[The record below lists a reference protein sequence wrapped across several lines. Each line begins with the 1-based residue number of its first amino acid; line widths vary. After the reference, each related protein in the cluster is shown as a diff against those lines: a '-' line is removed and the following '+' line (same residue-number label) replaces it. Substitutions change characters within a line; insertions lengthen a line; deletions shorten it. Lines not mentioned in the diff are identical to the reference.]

1 MYSEAGLD
9 FGVCVV
15 PGFGLIRLAVPR
27 VVKERDFKPTQQQ
40 LLMLSI
46 QLALITLLF
55 DVTKTSGRSAYP
67 AVQQVILTC
76 RLPC

>member
-1 MYSEAGLD
+1 VYSEAGFD

-27 VVKERDFKPTQQQ
+27 VVNERDFKPTQQQ

-46 QLALITLLF
+46 QVALITLLF
-55 DVTKTSGRSAYP
+55 DATKTSGRSAYP
-67 AVQQVILTC
+67 AVHRVILTC
-76 RLPC
+76 QTLC